1 MMKYV
6 HEDTY
11 IEGGVGKWKLG
22 AVKRM
27 AFDFAAG
34 PHLELDTLDGHI
46 RPEMRDVTRDGAV
59 AATDVQQG
67 SALLNLCR
75 KRFGEDAR
83 AALMNKCMV
92 PAADPRKRPGGLRS
106 RGHLFQIVIADEG
119 AAADAQH
126 AQEEGCKNHLDP

>member
-6 HEDTY
+6 HEDIY

-75 KRFGEDAR
+75 TRFGEDAR
-83 AALMNKCMV
+83 AALMTKWMG
-92 PAADPRKRPGGLRS
+92 PPPDPPNPPRALANHRP
-106 RGHLFQIVIADEG
+106 
-119 AAADAQH
+119 
-126 AQEEGCKNHLDP
+126 